1 MLLQVLKDGSLNF
14 VALVDLIHTPL
25 DRLEFIVGL
34 VLEDLALSLQVGQFH
49 IDLLKDIKFAIRLEN
64 GFLQV
69 FDLVIRL
76 LRLLHNLVNAI
87 LIRYEPVNDGV
98 DKLLNQRACLR
109 LDIEPEEFETWVLS
123 RQTLEVSADQTP
135 LL

>member
-1 MLLQVLKDGSLNF
+1 MLLQILKDGSLNL

-49 IDLLKDIKFAIRLEN
+49 IDLLEDIKFAIGLEN

-76 LRLLHNLVNAI
+76 LRLLHDLVNAI

-98 DKLLNQRACLR
+98 DELLNQSACLR
-109 LDIEPEEFETWVLS
+109 LNIEPEEFETWVLS

>member
-1 MLLQVLKDGSLNF
+1 MLLQVLKDGSLNL

-25 DRLEFIVGL
+25 NRLEFIVGL

-49 IDLLKDIKFAIRLEN
+49 IDLLEDIKFAIRLEN

-87 LIRYEPVNDGV
+87 LIRYESVNDRV
-98 DKLLNQRACLR
+98 DELLNQRACFR
-109 LDIEPEEFETWVLS
+109 LNIEPEKFETWVLS